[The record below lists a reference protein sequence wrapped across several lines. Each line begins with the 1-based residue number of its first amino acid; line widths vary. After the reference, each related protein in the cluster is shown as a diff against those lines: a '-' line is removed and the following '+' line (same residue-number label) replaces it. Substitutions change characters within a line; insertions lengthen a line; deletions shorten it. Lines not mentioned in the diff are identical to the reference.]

1 MNNITIYKLLCSGK
15 VRFYCQTSDGQKY
28 VWHDE
33 VISDNHLHW
42 LSILSSECSGLI
54 SSNRLEFLLLTGVS
68 WEMAIDCLRW
78 TKLVNS
84 FKRTPKNI

>member
-1 MNNITIYKLLCSGK
+1 MIYKLLDSGGIQ
-15 VRFYCQTSDGQKY
+15 FYCQTDDGQRY
-28 VWHDE
+28 IWHNE
-33 VISDNHLHW
+33 VISNDHLHW
-42 LSILSSECSGLI
+42 LPILSSECPELI
-54 SSNRLEFLLLTGVS
+54 LSNKLEFLLLTGVS